1 MRVSNDHLG
10 ADIDERRT
18 DDERPEQQ
26 STSRVAALVLAG
38 AHNDGL
44 LKDVSDSPYEALIEL
59 GGRPMIEYVL
69 DALRASPSVG
79 RIGIVGPVEA
89 LQRTLSLQDE
99 LLIESEGGM
108 LDNLE
113 RGARRLDDGNPLLV
127 ITADIPLVGSD
138 AIEDFLQRCAARDGR
153 DAYYPLVSRLDS
165 ERAFPG
171 VRRTYFHLREG
182 SFTGGNFVLLQP
194 AALLKARDIFEQA
207 VELRKKPVQMARL
220 LGLGFIVK
228 FILRRL
234 SAQDME
240 RVIRE
245 KLGIDGAI
253 VNVPDATIGFD
264 VDKPDDFELASRRL
278 ESV

>member
-1 MRVSNDHLG
+1 MSNDHLG
-10 ADIDERRT
+10 TDIGARRD
-18 DDERPEQQ
+18 DDERHDQQ
-26 STSRVAALVLAG
+26 STPRVAALVLAG

-44 LKDVSDSPYEALIEL
+44 LQDVSDAPYEALIEL

-69 DALRASPSVG
+69 DALRTSPSVG
-79 RIGIVGPVEA
+79 RVGIVGPVEA
-89 LQRTLSLQDE
+89 LQQTLSLQDE

-127 ITADIPLVGSD
+127 ITADIPLVGSE
-138 AIEDFLQRCAARDGR
+138 AIEDFLQRCAARGAR

-194 AALLKARDIFEQA
+194 AALLRARDIFEQA
-207 VELRKKPVQMARL
+207 VELRKQPVQMARL
-220 LGLGFIVK
+220 LGLGFIMK

-234 SAQDME
+234 SAADME

-253 VNVPDATIGFD
+253 VNVPHATIGFD